1 MDTGEC
7 HRPFGGAVSAG
18 ILSCAANV
26 GHVCNL
32 RRWSLNPIT
41 LNPSTEFQVDQK
53 ASKLRRVRGIASRV
67 AFLGLCMGL
76 AGGLGLWQGS
86 KSIPKLLSN
95 DPVVMEF
102 AAVQLRSLSF
112 VLPFCALSDMM
123 ESTLTASR
131 DYNAVLAGDLQTPTS
146 QIPEF

>member
-1 MDTGEC
+1 
-7 HRPFGGAVSAG
+7 
-18 ILSCAANV
+18 
-26 GHVCNL
+26 
-32 RRWSLNPIT
+32 
-41 LNPSTEFQVDQK
+41 
-53 ASKLRRVRGIASRV
+53 
-67 AFLGLCMGL
+67 MGL

-86 KSIPKLLSN
+86 KAIPKLLSN